1 MTREELIAALEKATG
16 PSRDLDAAIFAH
28 VGLTEF
34 QERHCRQWCGQ
45 NGRTDLTRGHYLA
58 AWAPDF
64 TRSIDAALTLVPE
77 GWRWS
82 LDWTQRSGYQDCGRA
97 DLYAPGSGIQPP
109 DVCDVYAATPA
120 IALCI
125 AALKAQGG
133 GA

>member
-1 MTREELIAALEKATG
+1 MTREELIAALETTTG
-16 PSRDLDAAIFAH
+16 PDRLSDAAIARSQGW
-28 VGLTEF
+28 V
-34 QERHCRQWCGQ
+34 ERERVYGSGWETPT
-45 NGRTDLTRGHYLA
+45 GRFVSWHELPRYTA
-58 AWAPDF
+58 
-64 TRSIDAALTLVPE
+64 SIDAALTLVPE